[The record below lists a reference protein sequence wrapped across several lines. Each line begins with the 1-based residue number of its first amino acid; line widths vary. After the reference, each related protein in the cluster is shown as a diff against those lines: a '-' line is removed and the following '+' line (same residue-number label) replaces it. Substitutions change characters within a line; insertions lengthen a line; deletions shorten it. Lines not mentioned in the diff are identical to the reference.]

1 MTVDTYADTGRA
13 MMIGLPEH
21 PESLLSPYESPPRGW
36 TDRLRETES
45 ERVGL
50 GGVWREKENEGV
62 RIHKVGS
69 VS

>member
-36 TDRLRETES
+36 TDRLREREM
-45 ERVGL
+45 ERERRRARGWGW
-50 GGVWREKENEGV
+50 GGFGERKKMKE
-62 RIHKVGS
+62 
-69 VS
+69 